1 MPCVRRDDFIPPAP
15 VDEDAF
21 FRSAAVVLD
30 TNVLLAPY
38 KLSAT
43 AREDALRAI
52 ESTAPRLWLPHH
64 VGVEFYRNHAVHR
77 DMRAMAY
84 QNVVKEVAQFERLA
98 AQRLGKGKTHEDLR
112 KDVARVVREAVAG
125 IRSSIQALREADTML
140 TGPDDDSVLDRIEA
154 AFEGRAAAAPDPA
167 VLRGRVEEFETW
179 RVPGRIPPGFED
191 RGKEGTVRKAG
202 DYLIWAEILQH
213 AAEVGDD
220 IVFVTE
226 DGKEDWWETTD
237 GVRRPHRA
245 LILEFQRATGRAYHQ
260 IGLDDFVRLA
270 VEAAGQEAAEDT
282 LDEIVAVREEER
294 RAVSRAYLTLDE
306 SFREL
311 LWYSLVDELRPA
323 QIAPVLGLT
332 PNQVSAGLHRAKSA
346 LREAYA
352 REAPA

>member
-1 MPCVRRDDFIPPAP
+1 MSTKRGEVPH
-15 VDEDAF
+15 
-21 FRSAAVVLD
+21 AA
-30 TNVLLAPY
+30 
-38 KLSAT
+38 
-43 AREDALRAI
+43 
-52 ESTAPRLWLPHH
+52 
-64 VGVEFYRNHAVHR
+64 HR
-77 DMRAMAY
+77 DMRATAY
-84 QNVVKEVAQFERLA
+84 QDVVKEVAQFERLA

-112 KDVARVVREAVAG
+112 KDVARVVREAVVG
-125 IRSSIQALREADTML
+125 INSSIEALRAADTVL

-179 RVPGRIPPGFED
+179 RLPGRIPPGFED

-226 DGKEDWWETTD
+226 DGKDDWWETTD

-245 LILEFQRATGRAYHQ
+245 LALEFQRATGRAYHQ

-270 VEAAGQEAAEDT
+270 AEAAGQEATEDT
-282 LDEIVAVREEER
+282 LDEIVAVREEVRQFDDEER
-294 RAVSRAYLTLDE
+294 SAVSRAYFTLGE
-306 SFREL
+306 SYREL

-332 PNQVSAGLHRAKSA
+332 PNQVSARLYRARSA

-352 REAPA
+352 RETPPEP